1 MWKNQ
6 LLSQWMRPFQTKVSE
21 WSLKRWNN
29 LHPEELRWLAL
40 RPSRELKLH
49 VDFWQTDSS
58 NSRLKCEQFKSD
70 SDRKPQ
76 PPSSVRVIE
85 ECDSETFSRSENS
98 QQNPQGQ
105 WAREA
110 PATRRSWRYRLV
122 LFYYNNTHSIS
133 KKSLG
138 KIQQGHGS
146 ASRSPEPP
154 SGLQPHFFIAKG
166 HFQLKLINKDER
178 KKKWL
183 HRVRVIPSLWQ
194 IYPNSHAQINPE
206 MCDPHEKK
214 LETKT
219 ETVHYWVIIEI
230 LG

>member
-1 MWKNQ
+1 MICCAIPAGGGVSGNHSSSLPPTSKLKPAWSHHRGATELINCFHPINTPCNQCKWFVCNMWKNQ

-49 VDFWQTDSS
+49 VDFWQTDLS

-138 KIQQGHGS
+138 KI
-146 ASRSPEPP
+146 
-154 SGLQPHFFIAKG
+154 
-166 HFQLKLINKDER
+166 
-178 KKKWL
+178 
-183 HRVRVIPSLWQ
+183 
-194 IYPNSHAQINPE
+194 
-206 MCDPHEKK
+206 
-214 LETKT
+214 
-219 ETVHYWVIIEI
+219 
-230 LG
+230 